1 MKPVLVSGIQPSGN
15 LHLGNYLGA
24 LTNFIT
30 LQNSNN
36 YECYFFIADLHSIT
50 EDYNPKEKQKQIL
63 NLAEDYLAAG
73 LDPKKCII
81 FQQSSI
87 PAHTELMWILNTIT
101 PMGELMRMTQFKEKL
116 TIKQI
121 KETLGVKNIP
131 GEDAE
136 KISQETNELR
146 IDFTNVGLFDYPVLM
161 AADILLYGASVVPVG
176 HDQLQH
182 LELAR
187 TLARKFNARFGKTFI
202 EPKPLMTEVPRLM
215 SLDDPEKKMSKSR
228 PAGCVFIDEA
238 PEVIRK
244 KIMSAVTDSMSE
256 VGYDEEKRPA
266 MANLLLLYS
275 AMSNTPIPEIV
286 KNYRGKG
293 YADFKRGLADV
304 VIEALTPFQKRKK
317 ELKINEVKK
326 ILEEGNKKAN
336 VIAEK
341 KREEIQKKVGLAL

>member
-24 LTNFIT
+24 LTNFIA

-101 PMGELMRMTQFKEKL
+101 PMGELSRMTQFKEKSANFRKGLLQPGGGGLL
-116 TIKQI
+116 T
-121 KETLGVKNIP
+121 P
-131 GEDAE
+131 GE
-136 KISQETNELR
+136 KQEELK
-146 IDFTNVGLFDYPVLM
+146 DNNGLFDYPVLM

-187 TLARKFNARFGKTFI
+187 TLARKFNAKFGKTFI
-202 EPKPLMTEVPRLM
+202 EPKSLMTEVPRLM

-228 PAGCVFIDEA
+228 PAGCVFIDDA

-275 AMSNTPIPEIV
+275 AMSTTSIPEIV
-286 KNYRGKG
+286 KSYEGKG
-293 YADFKRGLADV
+293 YADFKRGLADI
-304 VIEALTPFQKRKK
+304 VIEALAPFQKRKK

-341 KREEIQKKVGLAL
+341 KIEEIQKKVGLTL